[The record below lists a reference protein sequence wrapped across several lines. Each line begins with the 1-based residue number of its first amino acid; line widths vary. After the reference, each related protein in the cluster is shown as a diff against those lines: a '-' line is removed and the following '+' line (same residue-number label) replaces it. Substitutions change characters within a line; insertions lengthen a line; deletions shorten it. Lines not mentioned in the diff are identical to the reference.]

1 MLTREGHFA
10 VLGSQHSPQSKV
22 VCTRYSWLSHWAPDS
37 S

>member
-1 MLTREGHFA
+1 MLTRDTLLCLA
-10 VLGSQHSPQSKV
+10 VSTAPQSKV